1 MNELQKS
8 INEWSVST
16 FGIESALSRALRANI
31 ELGELI
37 TALANGKIEE
47 ARKEIA
53 DVAILI
59 LDTAEVLEIDLE
71 QRINDKMKINRSRK
85 QIQLPNGRWQH
96 E

>member
-1 MNELQKS
+1 MKELQKS

-31 ELGELI
+31 ELAELLC
-37 TALANGKIEE
+37 ALANGRGEE
-47 ARKEIA
+47 AKKEIA

-59 LDTAEVLEIDLE
+59 LDVAEVLNVDLE
-71 QRINDKMKINRSRK
+71 KAVNEKMKINRSRN